1 MALPKLNAGPSYQ
14 MMIPSTKDKV
24 NYRPFLV
31 KEEKNLMIAMESNDS
46 KSVILTL
53 LDTIK
58 SCVSEPLSVDALTS
72 FDMEYMFLQIRSKS
86 VGETTK
92 IGLTC
97 SECNTRNDVEI
108 NVSDIKVDVPDIEN
122 KIALSDT
129 ITLEMGWP
137 TATDLVN
144 SGISDEATTE
154 ELFNLMTSC
163 FKYVETEDERIN
175 MRDES
180 EADVKAFVESMS
192 SVQFDKVKQY
202 IEQMPKL
209 KHTIKYDCAN
219 CGHHNTTSVEGLNAF
234 LS

>member
-14 MMIPSTKDKV
+14 MVIPSTKDKV

>member
-14 MMIPSTKDKV
+14 MVIPSTKDKV

-108 NVSDIKVDVPDIEN
+108 NVSDIKIDVPDIEN
-122 KIALSDT
+122 KIPLSDT

-154 ELFNLMTSC
+154 ELFGLMTSC

-175 MRDES
+175 MKDES

-219 CGHHNTTSVEGLNAF
+219 CGHHNETSVEGLNAF